1 AGSVVLE
8 AGHRWP
14 RAAGRPWLR
23 AGYAWASG
31 DSTWNDGRHA
41 TFFQMLP
48 SSRQYAL
55 SSAYTHMNLR
65 DTYVQLLIEPRRFNA
80 RIEVHKVALASG
92 EDLWYQGSGATS
104 SGDRFFGFA
113 GRFANGE
120 TSLGTVLEGTIEMP
134 IRKHWSVN
142 AYAGVI
148 RGGRVV
154 KQMFTDKPLTLWSVE
169 NVIRF

>member
-1 AGSVVLE
+1 
-8 AGHRWP
+8 
-14 RAAGRPWLR
+14 
-23 AGYAWASG
+23 
-31 DSTWNDGRHA
+31 
-41 TFFQMLP
+41 MLP
-48 SSRQYAL
+48 SSRRYAL

-65 DTYVQLLIEPRRFNA
+65 DAYVQLLIEPRGSLA
-80 RIEVHKVALASG
+80 RIEVHRVALASG

-120 TSLGTVLEGTIEMP
+120 TSLGTVLEGTFNMP
-134 IRKHWSVN
+134 VRRYWSVN

-148 RGGRVV
+148 WGGRVV
-154 KQMFTDKPLTLWSVE
+154 KQLFTDKPLRLWSIE